1 MDLIDKYRQLG
12 LQPRKLNRAKIFFIE
27 ESKFPSIGD
36 YNEYSWDEELI
47 KDGADREI
55 VEIIGESNLRRGD
68 VVVFEELVGN
78 KQIRDEN
85 TIIHGDYG
93 KLIYD
98 GEKLIPWTKLDDE
111 DDYDEEDEHDDDRDV
126 RYFIPEEFQVILEFP
141 IQYWEY
147 AFDEEGHVPLRL
159 NLFDMITEEIKI
171 PNHEHIGLKALN
183 FNLNNEDYSIIGLE
197 YHEGTFEDEL
207 PGINYFGIANLNTRS
222 FQYLENI
229 PEDIDLDK
237 VLFVSCDKYPL

>member
-12 LQPRKLNRAKIFFIE
+12 LQPRKSNKAKIFFIE

-36 YNEYSWDEELI
+36 YDEYSWDIELI
-47 KDGADREI
+47 KDNADREI
-55 VEIIGESNLRRGD
+55 VEIVGENNIQRGD
-68 VVVFEELVGN
+68 VVVFEELVGS
-78 KQIRDEN
+78 KQIIDEN
-85 TIIHGDYG
+85 RIIYGDYG

-98 GEKLIPWTKLDDE
+98 GEKLIPWTKLCENDDK
-111 DDYDEEDEHDDDRDV
+111 DEEDNKDV
-126 RYFIPEEFQVILEFP
+126 RYFIPQEFQVILEFP

-147 AFDEEGHVPLRL
+147 AFDEEAHVPLRL

-183 FNLNNEDYSIIGLE
+183 FNLNNGDYSIIGLE
-197 YHEGTFEDEL
+197 YHEGTFEDQL
-207 PGINYFGIANLNTRS
+207 PGINYFGVANLNTRS